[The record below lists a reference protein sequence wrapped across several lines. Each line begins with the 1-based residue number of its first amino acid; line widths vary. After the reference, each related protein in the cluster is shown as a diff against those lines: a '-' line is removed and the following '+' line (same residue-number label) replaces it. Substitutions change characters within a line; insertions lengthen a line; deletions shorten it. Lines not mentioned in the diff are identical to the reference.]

1 LSAKKQPSFASP
13 INFINFINLINL
25 INLINFINCIST
37 SVPPMKKKISTAIFA
52 LCALLAAAQTV
63 WHVKPAASG
72 AATGLTWAD
81 AFGDL
86 HQALVAAQPGDA
98 VWVAEGEYRPD
109 AGGDRDRYF
118 ELKSGVRLY
127 GGFAGTEASPAQ
139 RDLAAHP
146 TVLSGNIGDPA
157 DSTDNSRTILYLAYP
172 DSSTRVDGL
181 TLRHGHA
188 TDFENGSF
196 LAPAN
201 AGGAVYV
208 MAQDG
213 QAQPVFVDCTFR
225 DNYARGSGGAL
236 YVMAQGATAST
247 PLFQRCTFFNN
258 RSNSSGGAVFYS
270 GGNPYDRGTEYDHC
284 RFEQNWA
291 GQRGGAIWMANA
303 FGNETLN
310 FKNCV
315 LTKNSAVLVASIMF
329 YNKSGDKD
337 FKIDIDSCEISYNIP
352 AGNATHS
359 GMYLFSVGPEFKSDI
374 KIRNSKIFNNVD
386 QLYGLNGS
394 SSGVFAFFNQDEM
407 PSFCEIVGNTLYK
420 NKSHL
425 ASIAFSADYGV
436 IKVARNKI
444 WGDAD
449 GDLNGLFSAPISVG
463 GTDITAYG
471 NEIFDKKGRSM
482 ALGAY
487 GTNAKI
493 NFYNNLLHHNSID
506 SAYQYI
512 PLVFNANGG
521 PVSISN
527 NLFFKNRYHHG
538 SQPLQPA
545 TFTAE
550 NNIFLENVDVLSGQP
565 TLPFPVLFDSLH
577 FRHNLMDA
585 GCVTASC
592 GGGNIYAT
600 DALFVDTAAR
610 DFRLRPCS
618 PAANAGDNGIVQSL
632 GITQDFEGNA
642 RIKDGTVDIG
652 PYESGLLAL
661 AQAPSVTPAC
671 PGLASGAVSFA
682 FEGGCPP
689 YAYQWVSGAASG
701 TGIAGLAPG
710 LYTFDIADAKGR
722 TLSTD
727 VLVGSVERSLSLLGD
742 TLTCHWLDDGFL
754 VAELSDAAQPVAY
767 AWSNGASASSLS
779 GLPTGAYGVTA
790 TDAVGCRD
798 SATVQIVDAPPLSV
812 TASVQSASAA
822 NAADGSIALAAS
834 GLGPFHYLWET
845 GDTLPTLA
853 GLLPGHY
860 SVTVGDAAGC
870 GYVYGYQVGFT
881 SGTEV
886 AAAPW
891 AGIGPNPAN
900 QGAVVFFGDFE
911 RWELYDAQ
919 GRAVRALTRA
929 VGGKVPVSLA
939 DLPNGLYKFVFKD
952 KKGRKQRGKLLIAH

>member
-1 LSAKKQPSFASP
+1 
-13 INFINFINLINL
+13 
-25 INLINFINCIST
+25 
-37 SVPPMKKKISTAIFA
+37 MKKKISTAVFG
-52 LCALLAAAQTV
+52 LCSLLAAAQTV
-63 WHVKPAASG
+63 WHVRPAASG

-86 HQALVAAQPGDA
+86 HQALAAAQPGDA

-181 TLRHGHA
+181 TLRHGQA

-196 LAPAN
+196 LAPSN

-213 QAQPVFVDCTFR
+213 QAQPVFVGCTFR
-225 DNYARGSGGAL
+225 DNYARGNGGAL

-258 RSNSSGGAVFYS
+258 RAARSGGAVFYS

-284 RFEQNWA
+284 RFEQNTA
-291 GQRGGAIWMANA
+291 GQQGGAIYLSNA

-310 FKNCV
+310 FQNCV
-315 LTKNSAVLVASIMF
+315 MVKNSAQVTGGAISWW
-329 YNKSGDKD
+329 KSGSNPAR
-337 FKIDIDSCEISYNIP
+337 IRIDSCELS
-352 AGNATHS
+352 
-359 GMYLFSVGPEFKSDI
+359 
-374 KIRNSKIFNNVD
+374 FNNSANNSSVLSLQSFGPDFRVD
-386 QLYGLNGS
+386 FQITNSLLEENKVDVSAGSNVILFESPWSGLDAIDTCIISTNIFRGNKSHRNFQLEVKSALVVVKGNGFIS
-394 SSGVFAFFNQDEM
+394 SSGTYNSASYECFFVRS
-407 PSFCEIVGNTLYK
+407 PKIV
-420 NKSHL
+420 
-425 ASIAFSADYGV
+425 
-436 IKVARNKI
+436 
-444 WGDAD
+444 
-449 GDLNGLFSAPISVG
+449 
-463 GTDITAYG
+463 ITE
-471 NEIFDKKGRSM
+471 NEIANNDGWGFLAQS
-482 ALGAY
+482 
-487 GTNAKI
+487 NAAQSPSVYI
-493 NFYNNLLHHNSID
+493 YNNK
-506 SAYQYI
+506 
-512 PLVFNANGG
+512 VFNNLSSGVLFLTSQIYNNGAAI
-521 PVSISN
+521 VDSSFVFN
-527 NLFFKNRYHHG
+527 NLFLNNQIFPSSYNTEG
-538 SQPLQPA
+538 VPA
-545 TFTAE
+545 QTQAILS
-550 NNIFLENVDVLSGQP
+550 NNIFLNNLDAVSGQP
-565 TLPFPVLFDSLH
+565 ALPFHVGFDSLYLS
-577 FRHNLMDA
+577 HNLMDVD
-585 GCVTASC
+585 CDPLPPRVSC

-689 YAYQWVSGAASG
+689 YTYQWVSGAASG

-727 VLVGSVERSLSLLGD
+727 VLVGSTERSLSLLGD

-812 TASVQSASAA
+812 AASVQSASAA

-845 GDTLPTLA
+845 GDTLPALA

-881 SGTEV
+881 SGTEA

-929 VGGKVPVSLA
+929 VGGKAPVSLA

-952 KKGRKQRGKLLIAH
+952 KKGHKQRGEIVVAH